1 MNQDKERA
9 AIDTSHARVA
19 RLKAEIEETCRNPE
33 GVSNGEVVKAIAY
46 YMVEAD
52 ADLEGSF
59 REFDRMLEDKT
70 TERVSRLRYEIMQVG
85 KDLEAA
91 LKAVEILLAK
101 CGGPV

>member
-1 MNQDKERA
+1 MGNETT
-9 AIDTSHARVA
+9 AIDTFHARVA

-33 GVSNGEVVKAIAY
+33 GASNGEIIKAIVY

-70 TERVSRLRYEIMQVG
+70 TERVSRLRYEIAQVG
-85 KDLEAA
+85 KNLEAA
-91 LKAVEILLAK
+91 LKAVEILLTK
-101 CGGPV
+101 SGGPI